1 MKSKNTSMIVII
13 GILLLGLLALVLYF
27 QGSFQNSNG
36 SDVAVQ
42 SFEDCVAA
50 GNLVMES
57 YPRKCRHGDVTFTE
71 VINDVDEIVGV
82 QCTESSECPL
92 PMMFAIQSNCPYQ
105 SACIDG
111 ACAVVC
117 PVLEQPPVVE
127 ESVSYQVSCSD
138 SSECDCSAWDTENQY
153 PCECVD
159 GQCSAVVAQNGAT
172 TGN

>member
-1 MKSKNTSMIVII
+1 MKAKNTFVALIVA
-13 GILLLGLLALVLYF
+13 LLVLVFVIYF
-27 QGSFQNSNG
+27 RGFFQIPEEP
-36 SDVAVQ
+36 DVSVQ
-42 SFEDCVAA
+42 SFEECVAA
-50 GNLVMES
+50 GNPVMES

-71 VINDVDEIVGV
+71 VIDDTSEIVGSA
-82 QCTESSECPL
+82 CTESSECPL

-117 PVLEQPPVVE
+117 PVWERSSAVE
-127 ESVSYQVSCSD
+127 EGVSYQVSCSEN
-138 SSECDCSAWDTENQY
+138 SECDCLAWDGENQY

-159 GQCSAVVAQNGAT
+159 GQCASVVSKNGAT